1 MNTKNMNTK
10 NKELALKSLNGL
22 WVGDCIG
29 NMGQLYNGTDILKA
43 LVGGIVKFGIDNIDP
58 RGHSFQ
64 YSDDT
69 DEATVLLNHLV
80 ANSGSIDQDK
90 LAMEFATRFM
100 YHKDGGEYMGYGLQT
115 RKVLTDIYNGVPW
128 REANLTFRK
137 SEGMSS
143 TDNVIA
149 GLAAGKSVKESL
161 AELKKISQAI
171 PDANK
176 LVGSCGNGSA
186 MRVAPLGAYFCDKSP
201 EEVVKLAT
209 LSAEP
214 THSHPEGIAGAIAIA
229 LLSKFIA
236 NVNVSTL
243 AFNQTTDII
252 YGSILR
258 YIPESEVK
266 NGIKK
271 ARMMGRSATISELI
285 EALGNGTHVTC
296 QDTVPLCVFLT
307 IRAITQH
314 PIHIEEI
321 YEKVIIETCKCFGD
335 VDTNCA
341 IVGGMVGIISSPPQK
356 WIRYCQPMEGLPDEP
371 LPEIL
376 TERNKNVIGNK
387 NAIKEALNNTIA
399 GFTVEDQAAS
409 LYETETV
416 IMESMKLLQP
426 AFEEILE
433 RRKKELN
440 IK

>member
-1 MNTKNMNTK
+1 MNIK
-10 NKELALKSLNGL
+10 NKELALKSLIGL

-29 NMGQLYNGTDILKA
+29 GMGQLYNVTDILKA
-43 LVGGIVKFGIDNIDP
+43 LDGGIVKFGIDNIDS

-69 DEATVLLNHLV
+69 DEAIVLRNHLV

-161 AELKKISQAI
+161 AELKKISQSI
-171 PDANK
+171 PEPNK

-186 MRVAPLGAYFCDKSP
+186 MRVAPLGAYFCDKYP

-214 THSHPEGIAGAIAIA
+214 THSHPEGIAGAIAISILTMTIINYIDRCIMKGMSHTFNGRDIYYRDMLA
-229 LLSKFIA
+229 FTPDSDVKRGIEKASKLPLDTPLSK
-236 NVNVSTL
+236 
-243 AFNQTTDII
+243 
-252 YGSILR
+252 
-258 YIPESEVK
+258 
-266 NGIKK
+266 
-271 ARMMGRSATISELI
+271 LI
-285 EALGNGTHVTC
+285 EVLGNGTHVTC

-307 IRAITQH
+307 IKALSSY
-314 PIHIEEI
+314 PINEM

-341 IVGGMVGIISSPPQK
+341 IVGGMVGVISSPPQK
-356 WIRYCQPMEGLPDEP
+356 WIRYCQPMEGLGNDP

-376 TERNKNVIGNK
+376 TERNKNVIGDK

-399 GFTVEDQAAS
+399 GFTPEDQAAS

-416 IMESMKLLQP
+416 IMESMKLPQP
-426 AFEEILE
+426 TFEEVLAA
-433 RRKKELN
+433 RKKELN